1 LYKSVTVPDGL
12 EVPIGGYLIFN
23 VDVNFFVRA
32 VLTTVFVT
40 AKNLFDKVYVADRVR
55 GIIPGSPRLI
65 HAGFTQR
72 F

>member
-1 LYKSVTVPDGL
+1 
-12 EVPIGGYLIFN
+12 
-23 VDVNFFVRA
+23 VNYTLRS
-32 VLTTVFVT
+32 LGTTLFAA
-40 AKNLFDKVYVADRVR
+40 AKNLFDREYIVDRVR